1 MKVSTKFEF
10 GIIVGG
16 VKISWDKDEIF
27 DVERTY
33 YNARGVKVYQ
43 VQKNGVKFE
52 LAAYEVIEI

>member
-27 DVERTY
+27 DVERSY

>member
-52 LAAYEVIEI
+52 LAAYEVNEI